1 VTVLAASQTS
11 QSVLDQPG
19 TVAFLV
25 VFGMGVLLFFVFRSM
40 ARHLRKVATAARAE
54 EEAAARAEQAGP
66 GDGSGWSDSGSGG
79 GSGPSERADDGGS
92 GDWPADTGSGWAA
105 GTADGTGY
113 AKRRP

>member
-1 VTVLAASQTS
+1 MTVLAASQTS

-40 ARHLRKVATAARAE
+40 ARHLRKVSMAARAE

-66 GDGSGWSDSGSGG
+66 GDGSGWSDG
-79 GSGPSERADDGGS
+79 GSGSSEWADDGGS
-92 GDWPADTGSGWAA
+92 GDWTADTGSGWAA